1 MLWILTLMHGLQ
13 SDQSTNCHAANL
25 HQQQL
30 IASASRGKSNPP
42 KSTEDS
48 TFTKDPENK
57 DREAQASSNHTTT
70 SEEYSIGKQ
79 SALQQYLNVPTNDGT
94 HRITFR
100 WKPSGDFR
108 NYNEHSTTWLT
119 EAHSLM
125 SDLFTDEDCSL
136 FRWESKDLKK
146 SNVMSELSPGD
157 LREFLSPNITFL
169 PSTSQIIFGA
179 RVCFAAK
186 FPGQWKNKER
196 TRQTLQVNRTS
207 ISISNSTTTSG
218 KDVIAGYILL
228 KAARTTH
235 RTRFLQSLRKQ
246 LPPETPFFNILQ
258 FHRTPMEQKITHLAV
273 QCGENHVAPLSKAL
287 SELLT
292 GRNSSLYLPRIALSN
307 LTPSQISS
315 YFEMQDQYS
324 KSLKSLALYP
334 TLQNLDKPRK
344 EYFEDGTVMERS
356 TRDWAA
362 TIFRERSEEASARCE
377 VVNGGFD
384 QKAYLLVPHLHF
396 PEVQEQLRQYR
407 LRVNPIG
414 RREARFRDSLP
425 GLPAEIHIDTSTQ
438 HNLDFL
444 AHITSVEVWQRAPP
458 SVRNHDGMPRDFPKP
473 AASISNRS
481 EGQPP
486 HIATNRKSRN
496 TFKLSTLGEDKSRYL
511 DPEIEQGHDDQTTST
526 KSATQSVMTPS
537 LLSNTTARRLNEL
550 EALFRSQQQAI
561 SETSKMSKETD
572 KTLQHTIATLQE
584 NSDKLVLT
592 MERQQDAHVQLVELS
607 TRVSRLTDVMDR
619 IASQMDA
626 LTKITLSNS
635 NTDTRRVQDT
645 DGSSRR
651 RTIEDM
657 SVIEVQD
664 RGTGLI
670 DAFHSRIEVTEDIH
684 EGSSSLSLENPV
696 SPIKKKSRQA
706 PHDRG
711 ANRTLLSELEEM
723 SLGSAGSNESEANKQ
738 STVVHSVTD
747 HQHNDHILVGGA
759 LLDDTSDDFSATIDA
774 LPDLDTQYN
783 THSDP
788 EGGEHQ

>member
-1 MLWILTLMHGLQ
+1 
-13 SDQSTNCHAANL
+13 
-25 HQQQL
+25 
-30 IASASRGKSNPP
+30 
-42 KSTEDS
+42 
-48 TFTKDPENK
+48 
-57 DREAQASSNHTTT
+57 
-70 SEEYSIGKQ
+70 
-79 SALQQYLNVPTNDGT
+79 
-94 HRITFR
+94 
-100 WKPSGDFR
+100 
-108 NYNEHSTTWLT
+108 
-119 EAHSLM
+119 
-125 SDLFTDEDCSL
+125 
-136 FRWESKDLKK
+136 
-146 SNVMSELSPGD
+146 
-157 LREFLSPNITFL
+157 
-169 PSTSQIIFGA
+169 
-179 RVCFAAK
+179 
-186 FPGQWKNKER
+186 
-196 TRQTLQVNRTS
+196 
-207 ISISNSTTTSG
+207 
-218 KDVIAGYILL
+218 
-228 KAARTTH
+228 
-235 RTRFLQSLRKQ
+235 
-246 LPPETPFFNILQ
+246 
-258 FHRTPMEQKITHLAV
+258 
-273 QCGENHVAPLSKAL
+273 
-287 SELLT
+287 
-292 GRNSSLYLPRIALSN
+292 
-307 LTPSQISS
+307 
-315 YFEMQDQYS
+315 
-324 KSLKSLALYP
+324 
-334 TLQNLDKPRK
+334 
-344 EYFEDGTVMERS
+344 
-356 TRDWAA
+356 
-362 TIFRERSEEASARCE
+362 
-377 VVNGGFD
+377 
-384 QKAYLLVPHLHF
+384 LVPHSHF
-396 PEVQEQLRQYR
+396 PEAQEQLRQYR

-425 GLPAEIHIDTSTQ
+425 GLPAEIHIDISTQ

-444 AHITSVEVWQRAPP
+444 AHITSADVWQRAPP
-458 SVRNHDGMPRDFPKP
+458 SVRNSDGMPRDFPKP

-481 EGQPP
+481 EGQPQQT
-486 HIATNRKSRN
+486 ATNRKSRN

-635 NTDTRRVQDT
+635 NMATQRVPDT

-651 RTIEDM
+651 RSIEDM

-684 EGSSSLSLENPV
+684 DGSSSLSLENPV

-706 PHDRG
+706 SHDRG
-711 ANRTLLSELEEM
+711 ANRTLLYELEEM
-723 SLGSAGSNESEANKQ
+723 SLGSAGSNESDDNKQ
-738 STVVHSVTD
+738 STVAHSGTD

-783 THSDP
+783 THSDS